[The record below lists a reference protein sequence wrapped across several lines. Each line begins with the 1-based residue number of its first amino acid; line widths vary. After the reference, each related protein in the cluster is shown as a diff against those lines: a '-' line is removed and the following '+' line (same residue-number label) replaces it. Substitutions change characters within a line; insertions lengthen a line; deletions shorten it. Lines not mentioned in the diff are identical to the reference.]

1 MNYLMKISSVCILL
15 LASFVPTTVAT
26 NKYTVKACTAA
37 SLGDTCTLQV
47 VGTKNVAQPVTGTG
61 HCDETVDQKG
71 SVTWADLTLSE
82 GKVLLVEVETHVS
95 SQTSNAG
102 FFVRPTRLTRDW
114 GTANVANKKATF
126 YLAATGQFSVEFA
139 SQEFWG
145 GDAALSFDAL
155 MLFVNPGA
163 DPVPLGATVI
173 SDSDSSAPVDLGP
186 NKAYVF
192 SADNS
197 YDWGADKVFKVHDNT
212 QVYFEAGAHVRA
224 RIVQTEKKVDNVLI
238 SGYGTLDA
246 HYDLEPDVV
255 GVSDDAT
262 HQTIGIYGKNIH
274 VVGLTIVNTN
284 PKCGVWGYCLN
295 INANWSP
302 IGVQGD
308 PFGADELQD
317 QTMPAPTYKA
327 RQAHCQEKNMDDSA
341 NTNFDNCPTSHTDGQ
356 LVSYVKCMTWQ
367 MGQDGINAGKYGTVE
382 NSFVRV
388 IDDAIKPWD
397 SHGVYKNVTIWQ
409 QALGWPINFGW
420 WNWNQPDVGTVV
432 EDIYVIHNHNWH
444 TSGGWPE
451 TASGQCTIGGIYGSG
466 SVKSGYKLKNIFVET
481 AASCAIGLEIS
492 KSAYSRHPTSDGCV
506 GSIVDMQ
513 IDGLF
518 FDEEFKTGTGYN
530 NFLSGEASPYT
541 ACVGDLKGEIKNLN
555 IASNVAG
562 RALGASDFTM
572 PNAGTVPGLT
582 FTTAVDPHA
591 VPLSKYELHSNK
603 NAYADF
609 GAKGEIDTAGV
620 TVAGV
625 QQCIERCHSD
635 WSCDCVVFQAS
646 NNKCS
651 KRRGCGG
658 VESFDDDVNY
668 DVYVRKGSEGGGPQ
682 GIMVG
687 GGGAVRSS
695 RLSVLVGVAVG
706 GVVLAMGIVM

>member
-163 DPVPLGATVI
+163 DPVPSGATVI

-284 PKCGVWGYCLN
+284 PNCGAWGYCLN

-409 QALGWPINFGW
+409 QVRGG
-420 WNWNQPDVGTVV
+420 
-432 EDIYVIHNHNWH
+432 EDE
-444 TSGGWPE
+444 S
-451 TASGQCTIGGIYGSG
+451 
-466 SVKSGYKLKNIFVET
+466 
-481 AASCAIGLEIS
+481 
-492 KSAYSRHPTSDGCV
+492 
-506 GSIVDMQ
+506 
-513 IDGLF
+513 
-518 FDEEFKTGTGYN
+518 TG
-530 NFLSGEASPYT
+530 
-541 ACVGDLKGEIKNLN
+541 
-555 IASNVAG
+555 
-562 RALGASDFTM
+562 
-572 PNAGTVPGLT
+572 
-582 FTTAVDPHA
+582 
-591 VPLSKYELHSNK
+591 
-603 NAYADF
+603 
-609 GAKGEIDTAGV
+609 
-620 TVAGV
+620 
-625 QQCIERCHSD
+625 
-635 WSCDCVVFQAS
+635 
-646 NNKCS
+646 
-651 KRRGCGG
+651 
-658 VESFDDDVNY
+658 
-668 DVYVRKGSEGGGPQ
+668 
-682 GIMVG
+682 
-687 GGGAVRSS
+687 
-695 RLSVLVGVAVG
+695 
-706 GVVLAMGIVM
+706 